1 MLAILLPRVSNKMA
15 RMFMTVRRMM
25 MAHMQKRRKRIRLV
39 PLKDQ
44 DLVYSPKL
52 RQLRDFQEPLG
63 LSSMFVMPSMVEKVG
78 DFKCYEIEA
87 VKAWVCLS
95 QDGMDGLESSGNWQ

>member
-1 MLAILLPRVSNKMA
+1 MLTILLPRVLYEMD

-25 MAHMQKRRKRIRLV
+25 MAHMQKRRTMVRQV

-63 LSSMFVMPSMVEKVG
+63 PSWLVVTPSML
-78 DFKCYEIEA
+78 IEEVLA
-87 VKAWVCLS
+87 SLAR
-95 QDGMDGLESSGNWQ
+95 

>member
-1 MLAILLPRVSNKMA
+1 
-15 RMFMTVRRMM
+15 MTVRSMM
-25 MAHMQKRRKRIRLV
+25 MAHMQKRRTMVRQV

-63 LSSMFVMPSMVEKVG
+63 PSSMVVPPSMLGEYVLVSWG
-78 DFKCYEIEA
+78 D
-87 VKAWVCLS
+87 VVCLV
-95 QDGMDGLESSGNWQ
+95 SSGMEIFLS

>member
-1 MLAILLPRVSNKMA
+1 MLAILLPRVSNRVA
-15 RMFMTVRRMM
+15 RMFMTVRRIMM
-25 MAHMQKRRKRIRLV
+25 VHMQQRRTRTRRV

-63 LSSMFVMPSMVEKVG
+63 PSSIFVTPFMLE
-78 DFKCYEIEA
+78 E
-87 VKAWVCLS
+87 WVS
-95 QDGMDGLESSGNWQ
+95 VIWMRWSGW

>member
-1 MLAILLPRVSNKMA
+1 MRTPHTMLTILLPRVLNEMA

-25 MAHMQKRRKRIRLV
+25 MAHMQNRRMMVCQV

-52 RQLRDFQEPLG
+52 RQLRDFQELFGP
-63 LSSMFVMPSMVEKVG
+63 SSIVVTPSMPGEWIQM
-78 DFKCYEIEA
+78 FWTRC
-87 VKAWVCLS
+87 
-95 QDGMDGLESSGNWQ
+95 SGWSR